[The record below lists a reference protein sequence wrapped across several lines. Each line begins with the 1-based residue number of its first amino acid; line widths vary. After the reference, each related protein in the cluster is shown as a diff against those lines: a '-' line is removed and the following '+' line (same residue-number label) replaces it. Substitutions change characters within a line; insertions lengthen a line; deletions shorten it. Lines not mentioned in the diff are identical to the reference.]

1 MAVLSSCAGD
11 DSAPAGE
18 GGTTSAASG
27 FATMSTGTSSGTTSS
42 ADSTSTTGS
51 ASGDLES
58 TSSAGTLSDTQTET
72 EGPRAIA
79 GLLTFVHRAP
89 HPLDSVGAVGLA
101 GGYRTTE
108 VGWDGVDDLYAPVAY
123 QLAFPALPEVGE
135 VSADGPIGSFAWGG
149 TSDWILAGNGLKL
162 AVPDGPEVLAC
173 RIALEATVANPD
185 GYPVYVTSA
194 TQAEA
199 CAASPDAFV
208 GETTYDVVLYGGDAF
223 VDNVLPARVTTPAKL
238 DVVSPDMSV
247 YGLAIDATG
256 DLVVEWGAGRA
267 SESSIEIRLL
277 DGDGTLVSAH
287 AMDDGAFVV
296 PAADLQTLA
305 PGPLDVMVARRR
317 SEEVAFSE
325 GTITVMMRSEQW
337 GFFDLY

>member
-1 MAVLSSCAGD
+1 MLPAAQRRHLAQARLDDAGHGWDRFGMSRDGVALGLSMFRPLYEHYFRVRSHGAENIP
-11 DSAPAGE
+11 SE
-18 GGTTSAASG
+18 GATIVVANHSG
-27 FATMSTGTSSGTTSS
+27 MLPLDGMMLWT
-42 ADSTSTTGS
+42 DIV
-51 ASGDLES
+51 
-58 TSSAGTLSDTQTET
+58 TQTDP
-72 EGPRAIA
+72 PR
-79 GLLTFVHRAP
+79 VPR
-89 HPLDSVGAVGLA
+89 
-101 GGYRTTE
+101 
-108 VGWDGVDDLYAPVAY
+108 PVAD
-123 QLAFPALPEVGE
+123 FFVPALPFVN
-135 VSADGPIGSFAWGG
+135 VIFARGGVIGG
-149 TSDWILAGNGLKL
+149 TRGNVH
-162 AVPDGPEVLAC
+162 A
-173 RIALEATVANPD
+173 ALEAGELLELFPEGVRGISKGFAERYRLQHWSVGHAELAIRHRAAIVPTAIIGAEESWPQVAKIESLQ
-185 GYPVYVTSA
+185 GL
-194 TQAEA
+194 
-199 CAASPDAFV
+199 
-208 GETTYDVVLYGGDAF
+208 G
-223 VDNVLPARVTTPAKL
+223 
-238 DVVSPDMSV
+238 MSV